1 MNLIKV
7 LLLCCIFSMS
17 ESVTMSL
24 GNLQPRNLL
33 LFDQL
38 FFLKRER
45 DKIIYKNFELSG
57 GYLITAIHLTDLTQQ
72 QDGGRFKLVAGGI
85 GFNYVKL
92 QMRSEYDKQLLLN
105 LEIFGS

>member
-1 MNLIKV
+1 
-7 LLLCCIFSMS
+7 MS

-38 FFLKRER
+38 FFQKQEH
-45 DKIIYKNFELSG
+45 DKIICKNFEFSTG
-57 GYLITAIHLTDLTQQ
+57 GYLITAIHLTDLSQQ
-72 QDGGRFKLVAGGI
+72 QDGGHFKLLAGGI
-85 GFNYVKL
+85 GFNYLEL
-92 QMRSEYDKQLLLN
+92 QMMAESDKQLLLN

>member
-1 MNLIKV
+1 
-7 LLLCCIFSMS
+7 
-17 ESVTMSL
+17 MSL

-38 FFLKRER
+38 FFHKFDH
-45 DKIIYKNFELSG
+45 DKIISKNFEFSAG

-72 QDGGRFKLVAGGI
+72 QDGGRFILVAGGI
-85 GFNYVKL
+85 GFNFVKL
-92 QMRSEYDKQLLLN
+92 QMISECDKQLLLN